1 MANEDATRLW
11 TNGYIL
17 LGKNTRIEVEEV
29 SIDLSRDLK
38 EHYNSGSNTPST
50 LIPGQEK
57 IDFKIKRIFSNTTL
71 MQVYLK
77 RCSFD
82 MILFNNSSDPGTNTT
97 GEQICAL
104 SGCMLSKNSLGTLGK
119 GEAVQEDISGKAL
132 NITFNIKE
140 IAPMINPACESL

>member
-11 TNGYIL
+11 TNGYII

-57 IDFKIKRIFSNTTL
+57 IDFKIKRIFSNTTT
-71 MQVYLK
+71 MKIYQK

-82 MILFNNSSDPGTNTT
+82 MILFNNSSDPGVGTT
-97 GEQICAL
+97 GEEVCAL

-119 GEAVQEDISGKAL
+119 GEAVLEDIAGKAL
-132 NITFNIKE
+132 DITFKIDE
-140 IAPMINPACESL
+140 IAPMVNETCKQL

>member
-1 MANEDATRLW
+1 MANEDATKLW
-11 TNGYIL
+11 TNGYIV

-29 SIDLSRDLK
+29 SVDLSRDLK

-57 IDFKIKRIFSNTTL
+57 IEFKIKRIFSNTT
-71 MQVYLK
+71 MMKIYQK
-77 RCSFD
+77 RCSFNL
-82 MILFNNSSDPGTNTT
+82 ILFNNSSDPGVGTT
-97 GEQICAL
+97 GEEICAL

-132 NITFNIKE
+132 DITFKVDE
-140 IAPMINPACESL
+140 ISPMINPTCQAL

>member
-71 MQVYLK
+71 MHVYLK

-132 NITFNIKE
+132 DITFNIKE

>member
-132 NITFNIKE
+132 DITFNIKE

>member
-11 TNGYIL
+11 TNGYII

-57 IDFKIKRIFSNTTL
+57 IDFKIKRIFSNTTT
-71 MQVYLK
+71 MKIYQK

-82 MILFNNSSDPGTNTT
+82 MILFNNSSDPGVGTT
-97 GEQICAL
+97 GEEVCAL

-119 GEAVQEDISGKAL
+119 GEAVLEDIAGKAL
-132 NITFNIKE
+132 GITFKLDE
-140 IAPMINPACESL
+140 IAPMVNETCKQL

>member
-11 TNGYIL
+11 TNGYII

-29 SIDLSRDLK
+29 SVDLSRDLK

-57 IDFKIKRIFSNTTL
+57 IDFKIKRIFSNTT
-71 MQVYLK
+71 MMKIYQK
-77 RCSFD
+77 RCTFD
-82 MILFNNSSDPGTNTT
+82 MILFNNSSDPGVGTT
-97 GEQICAL
+97 GEEVCAL

-132 NITFNIKE
+132 DITFKIDE
-140 IAPMINPACESL
+140 IAPMINETCKSL